1 VTLPWREPNS
11 NFWSLNQLENLL
23 LRKEP
28 GAIDETRRGGDD
40 KTSGLPLSASRRPFA
55 GAGPMVRIRF
65 PPPAI
70 PYLPKPRRRYAK
82 SAKHA
87 VSAGLP
93 EKMVLA

>member
-1 VTLPWREPNS
+1 M
-11 NFWSLNQLENLL
+11 
-23 LRKEP
+23 
-28 GAIDETRRGGDD
+28 
-40 KTSGLPLSASRRPFA
+40 LSATGTER
-55 GAGPMVRIRF
+55 VRIHL